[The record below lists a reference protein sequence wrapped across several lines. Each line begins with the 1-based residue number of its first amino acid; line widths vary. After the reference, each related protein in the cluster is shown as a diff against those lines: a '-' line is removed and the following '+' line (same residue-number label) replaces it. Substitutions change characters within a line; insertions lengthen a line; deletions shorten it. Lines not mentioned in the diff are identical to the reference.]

1 MCAEKGWFGN
11 EMGGEVTEGK
21 RPSKEE
27 MEEVN
32 KVGVVGGGVG
42 MEERT
47 GVEGR
52 MEEKR
57 SRQVKVEG

>member
-1 MCAEKGWFGN
+1 MDQLCAENGWFGN

-27 MEEVN
+27 MEEV
-32 KVGVVGGGVG
+32 KAGVVGGGVG

-47 GVEGR
+47 GMEGR

-57 SRQVKVEG
+57 SRQ

>member
-1 MCAEKGWFGN
+1 
-11 EMGGEVTEGK
+11 MGGEVTEGK

-27 MEEVN
+27 MEED

-47 GVEGR
+47 GMEGR

-57 SRQVKVEG
+57 SRQVKGEGWKKETKLCCV